1 VCVFK
6 ALSWLALAFFGNCL
20 FVTYGFLLA
29 CDYIGFAFGGYAVIT
44 AVHCVIAVN
53 GYLFE
58 AVKVAIVVFE
68 VALIV
73 RLSVG

>member
-1 VCVFK
+1 M
-6 ALSWLALAFFGNCL
+6 AFYWP
-20 FVTYGFLLA
+20 VITYI
-29 CDYIGFAFGGYAVIT
+29 DFAFGGYAVIT
-44 AVHCVIAVN
+44 AVLCVIAVN

-58 AVKVAIVVFE
+58 AVKVAMIVFE

>member
-1 VCVFK
+1 
-6 ALSWLALAFFGNCL
+6 
-20 FVTYGFLLA
+20 
-29 CDYIGFAFGGYAVIT
+29 VIT
-44 AVHCVIAVN
+44 AVQCIIAVN

-58 AVKVAIVVFE
+58 AVKVAIAVFE